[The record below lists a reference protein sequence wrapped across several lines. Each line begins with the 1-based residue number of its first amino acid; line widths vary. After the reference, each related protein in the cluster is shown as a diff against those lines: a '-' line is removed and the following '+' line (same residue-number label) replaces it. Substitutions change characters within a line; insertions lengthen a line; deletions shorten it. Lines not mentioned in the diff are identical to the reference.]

1 MMPLSSGQKIAWRS
15 LPLGTLGVAFAAW
28 GLSNMDQSLF
38 GYAVPEL
45 MGAFKMGLDAVS
57 IIISASF
64 AFGIVASIAIG
75 VLTDSWGAKRTLP
88 LCLGISALLVGLQA
102 FAPSALVFGALRV
115 ASAGFSAALSPI
127 TNAMVAGRAPP
138 RVRALLLAVLQCA
151 YPFGW
156 FLASVFAAPIM
167 AHTGWRPAFMVAF
180 AVIPVAVLLYVVTP
194 ASPLAKVSS
203 PSLAKAPPSG
213 GGLAAPLKAVF
224 GPKYRRITIL
234 SGVAFLLYGGAVGG
248 SAFYMPTF
256 FHAVRGYSSAD
267 AARIVGA
274 SYGIGIFGYIAA
286 ALVSDSLL
294 TRRDTAVT
302 WVWLG
307 GLAFLGTL
315 WLPKTVT
322 ADIAVFGL
330 TTFFFYGASAILII
344 YLLELF
350 PQDLR
355 ATAAAVS
362 GTAAISAGFMIFP
375 ILTVVAVGRVG
386 WTMGLS
392 LVIVPALVLSG
403 LMLLLLPRKVDG
415 EASASPVVEA
425 SLSAV

>member
-1 MMPLSSGQKIAWRS
+1 MSPSPLQKIDWRS
-15 LPLGTLGVAFAAW
+15 IPLATLGVAFAAW

-38 GYAVPEL
+38 GYAVPDL
-45 MGAFKMGLDAVS
+45 MGAFKMGLNGVS
-57 IIISASF
+57 LIISASF

-75 VLTDSWGAKRTLP
+75 VLTDSWCAKRTLP

-102 FAPSALVFGALRV
+102 FAPSALVFGCLRV
-115 ASAGFSAALSPI
+115 GSAGFSAALSPI

-138 RVRALLLAVLQCA
+138 RLRAILLAVLQCA

-156 FLASVFAAPIM
+156 FIASVFAAPIM

-180 AVIPVAVLLYVVTP
+180 AVIPIAVVLYLVIP
-194 ASPLAKVSS
+194 GAPAAKAIAASPGA
-203 PSLAKAPPSG
+203 PRTSLAT
-213 GGLAAPLKAVF
+213 PLKAVF
-224 GPKYRRITIL
+224 SPKYRWITVF
-234 SGVAFLLYGGAVGG
+234 SGLAFLLYGGAVGG

-256 FHAVRGYSSAD
+256 FHAVRGYSAAD

-274 SYGIGIFGYIAA
+274 SYGIGIFGYIVA
-286 ALVSDSLL
+286 ALVSEGLL

-307 GLAFLGTL
+307 GLAFLATL

-322 ADIAVFGL
+322 ADIVVFGL
-330 TTFFFYGASAILII
+330 TTFFFYGASAILVI

-350 PQDLR
+350 PQELR

-386 WTMGLS
+386 WSVGMS
-392 LVIVPALVLSG
+392 AVIVPALFVSG
-403 LMLLLLPRKVDG
+403 AMLLLLPRRVDG
-415 EASASPVVEA
+415 EASALPVGEGA
-425 SLSAV
+425 LNAA

>member
-1 MMPLSSGQKIAWRS
+1 MSPTSGLKIDWRTI
-15 LPLGTLGVAFAAW
+15 PLGTLGIAFAAW

-38 GYAVPEL
+38 GYAVPDL
-45 MGAFKMGLDAVS
+45 MGAFKMGLNAISLIV
-57 IIISASF
+57 SASF

-102 FAPSALVFGALRV
+102 FAPSALVFGCLRV
-115 ASAGFSAALSPI
+115 GSAGFSAALSPI

-138 RVRALLLAVLQCA
+138 RLRAILLAVLQCA

-156 FLASVFAAPIM
+156 FIASVFAAPIM

-180 AVIPVAVLLYVVTP
+180 AVIPIAAILYAAIPQAPLVKAVAT
-194 ASPLAKVSS
+194 S
-203 PSLAKAPPSG
+203 KAG
-213 GGLAAPLKAVF
+213 ALAAPLKAVF
-224 GPKYRRITIL
+224 GPKYRWITL
-234 SGVAFLLYGGAVGG
+234 FSGLAFLLYGGAVGG
-248 SAFYMPTF
+248 STFYMPTF
-256 FHAVRGYSSAD
+256 FHAVRGYTPAA

-274 SYGIGIFGYIAA
+274 SYGIGIFGYITA
-286 ALVSDSLL
+286 ALVSEGLL
-294 TRRDTAVT
+294 TRRDTAIT
-302 WVWLG
+302 WLWLG
-307 GLAFLGTL
+307 ALAFLATL

-322 ADIAVFGL
+322 ADIIVFGL
-330 TTFFFYGASAILII
+330 TTFFFYGASAILLI

-350 PQDLR
+350 PQELR

-386 WTMGLS
+386 WSVGMS
-392 LVIVPALVLSG
+392 VVIVPALIVSG
-403 LMLLLLPRKVDG
+403 LLLLLLPRKVEG
-415 EASASPVVEA
+415 AEGAMAVV
-425 SLSAV
+425 

>member
-1 MMPLSSGQKIAWRS
+1 MSPSSGPKIDWRS
-15 LPLGTLGVAFAAW
+15 IPFATLGVAFAAW

-38 GYAVPEL
+38 GYAVPDL
-45 MGAFKMGLDAVS
+45 MGAFKMGLNAVS
-57 IIISASF
+57 LILSASF

-102 FAPSALVFGALRV
+102 FAPSALVFGGLRI

-138 RVRALLLAVLQCA
+138 RLRAILLAVLQCA

-156 FLASVFAAPIM
+156 FIASVFAAPIM

-180 AVIPVAVLLYVVTP
+180 AVIPIAAALYFVIPKPVAAKAVA
-194 ASPLAKVSS
+194 ASPRVS
-203 PSLAKAPPSG
+203 
-213 GGLAAPLKAVF
+213 LAAPLKAVF
-224 GPKYRRITIL
+224 GPKYRWITIF
-234 SGVAFLLYGGAVGG
+234 SGLAFLLYGGAVGG

-256 FHAVRGYSSAD
+256 FHAVRGYSAAD

-274 SYGIGIFGYIAA
+274 SYGIGIFGYIVA
-286 ALVSDSLL
+286 ALVSEGLL

-307 GLAFLGTL
+307 GLAFLATL

-322 ADIAVFGL
+322 ADIVVFGV
-330 TTFFFYGASAILII
+330 TTFFFYGASAILVI

-350 PQDLR
+350 PQELR

-375 ILTVVAVGRVG
+375 IVTVLAVGRVG
-386 WTMGLS
+386 WTLGMSG
-392 LVIVPALVLSG
+392 VIVPALIVSG
-403 LMLLLLPRKVDG
+403 LMLLLLPRRVGG
-415 EASASPVVEA
+415 ESELAVVEG
-425 SLSAV
+425 AVGAV

>member
-1 MMPLSSGQKIAWRS
+1 MSSTSGPKIDWRAI
-15 LPLGTLGVAFAAW
+15 PLGTLGIAFAAW

-38 GYAVPEL
+38 GYAIPDL
-45 MGAFKMGLDAVS
+45 MGAFKMGLNAVS
-57 IIISASF
+57 LIISASF

-102 FAPSALVFGALRV
+102 FAPSALVFGCLRV
-115 ASAGFSAALSPI
+115 GSAGFSAALSPI
-127 TNAMVAGRAPP
+127 TNALVAGRAPP
-138 RVRALLLAVLQCA
+138 RLRAILLAVLQCA

-156 FLASVFAAPIM
+156 FIASVFAAPIM

-180 AVIPVAVLLYVVTP
+180 AVIPISIILYLVMP
-194 ASPLAKVSS
+194 QS
-203 PSLAKAPPSG
+203 PSLKAVATSSRAS
-213 GGLAAPLKAVF
+213 LAAPLKAVF
-224 GPKYRRITIL
+224 GPKYRWITL
-234 SGVAFLLYGGAVGG
+234 FSGLAFLLYGGAVGG

-256 FHAVRGYSSAD
+256 FHAVRGYSAAD

-274 SYGIGIFGYIAA
+274 SYGIGIFGYIVA
-286 ALVSDSLL
+286 ALVSEGLL

-307 GLAFLGTL
+307 GLAFLATL

-322 ADIAVFGL
+322 ADIIVFGL
-330 TTFFFYGASAILII
+330 TTFFFYGASAILVI

-350 PQDLR
+350 PQELR

-375 ILTVVAVGRVG
+375 ILTVVVVGRVG
-386 WTMGLS
+386 WS
-392 LVIVPALVLSG
+392 LGMSAVIVPALIVSG
-403 LMLLLLPRKVDG
+403 LMLLLLPRR
-415 EASASPVVEA
+415 VEGVG
-425 SLSAV
+425 SGV

>member
-1 MMPLSSGQKIAWRS
+1 MSLSSGQKIDWRAI
-15 LPLGTLGVAFAAW
+15 PLGTLGIAFAAW

-38 GYAVPEL
+38 GYAIPDL
-45 MGAFKMGLDAVS
+45 MGAFKMGLNAVS
-57 IIISASF
+57 LIISASF

-102 FAPSALVFGALRV
+102 FAPSALVFGCLRV
-115 ASAGFSAALSPI
+115 GSAGFSAALSPI

-138 RVRALLLAVLQCA
+138 RFRAILLAVLQCA

-156 FLASVFAAPIM
+156 FIASVFAAPIM

-180 AVIPVAVLLYVVTP
+180 AVIPIAAILYAVMP
-194 ASPLAKVSS
+194 QSPT
-203 PSLAKAPPSG
+203 AKAVATSG
-213 GGLAAPLKAVF
+213 GASLAAPLKAVF
-224 GPKYRRITIL
+224 GPKYRWITL
-234 SGVAFLLYGGAVGG
+234 FSGVAFLLYGGAVGG

-256 FHAVRGYSSAD
+256 FHAVRGYSAAD

-286 ALVSDSLL
+286 ALVSEGLL
-294 TRRDTAVT
+294 TRRDTAIS

-307 GLAFLGTL
+307 GLAFLATL

-322 ADIAVFGL
+322 ADIVVFGL
-330 TTFFFYGASAILII
+330 TTFFFYGASAILVI

-350 PQDLR
+350 PQELR

-375 ILTVVAVGRVG
+375 ILTVVVVGRVG
-386 WTMGLS
+386 WSVGMS
-392 LVIVPALVLSG
+392 VVIVPALIVSG
-403 LMLLLLPRKVDG
+403 LMLLLLPRKV
-415 EASASPVVEA
+415 VEA
-425 SLSAV
+425 EGAMAGV

>member
-1 MMPLSSGQKIAWRS
+1 MSPSSGHKIDWRAI
-15 LPLGTLGVAFAAW
+15 PLGTLGIAFAAW

-38 GYAVPEL
+38 GYAIPDL
-45 MGAFKMGLDAVS
+45 MGQFKMGLNAVS
-57 IIISASF
+57 LIISASF

-102 FAPSALVFGALRV
+102 FAPSALVFGCLRV
-115 ASAGFSAALSPI
+115 GSAGFSAALSPI

-138 RVRALLLAVLQCA
+138 RFRAILLAVLQCA

-156 FLASVFAAPIM
+156 FIASVFAAPIM

-180 AVIPVAVLLYVVTP
+180 AVIPIAAILYAVMP
-194 ASPLAKVSS
+194 QPSS
-203 PSLAKAPPSG
+203 VKAIATSKG
-213 GGLAAPLKAVF
+213 SSLAAPLKAVF
-224 GPKYRRITIL
+224 GPKYRWITIF
-234 SGVAFLLYGGAVGG
+234 SGLAFLLYGGAVGG
-248 SAFYMPTF
+248 STFYMPTF
-256 FHAVRGYSSAD
+256 FHAVRGYSAAD

-286 ALVSDSLL
+286 ALVSQGLL
-294 TRRDTAVT
+294 TRRDTAIS

-307 GLAFLGTL
+307 GLAFLATL
-315 WLPKTVT
+315 WAPKTVA
-322 ADIAVFGL
+322 ADIVVFGL
-330 TTFFFYGASAILII
+330 TTFFFYGASAILLI

-375 ILTVVAVGRVG
+375 ILTVVVVGHVG
-386 WTMGLS
+386 WSVGMS
-392 LVIVPALVLSG
+392 AVIVPALIVSG
-403 LMLLLLPRKVDG
+403 LMLLLLPRKVGDAEAPAPVGDG
-415 EASASPVVEA
+415 AM
-425 SLSAV
+425 SAV

>member
-1 MMPLSSGQKIAWRS
+1 MSPTSGQKIDWRAV
-15 LPLGTLGVAFAAW
+15 PLGTLGIAFAAW

-38 GYAVPEL
+38 GYAVPDL
-45 MGAFKMGLDAVS
+45 MGAFKMGLNAVS
-57 IIISASF
+57 LIISASF

-102 FAPSALVFGALRV
+102 FAPSALVFGCLRV
-115 ASAGFSAALSPI
+115 GSAGFSAALSPI

-138 RVRALLLAVLQCA
+138 RLRAILLAVLQCA

-156 FLASVFAAPIM
+156 FIASVFAAPIM

-180 AVIPVAVLLYVVTP
+180 AVIPIAAILYAVIPQAPSVKAVAT
-194 ASPLAKVSS
+194 S
-203 PSLAKAPPSG
+203 KAGS
-213 GGLAAPLKAVF
+213 LAAPLKAVF
-224 GPKYRRITIL
+224 GPKYRWITL
-234 SGVAFLLYGGAVGG
+234 FSGLAFLLYGGAVGG
-248 SAFYMPTF
+248 STFYMPTF
-256 FHAVRGYSSAD
+256 FHAVRGYTPAD

-274 SYGIGIFGYIAA
+274 SYGIGIFGYITA
-286 ALVSDSLL
+286 ALVSEGLL
-294 TRRDTAVT
+294 TRRDTAIT
-302 WVWLG
+302 WLWLG
-307 GLAFLGTL
+307 GLAFLATL

-322 ADIAVFGL
+322 ADIVVFGL
-330 TTFFFYGASAILII
+330 TTFFFYGASAILLI

-350 PQDLR
+350 PQELR

-386 WTMGLS
+386 WSVGMS
-392 LVIVPALVLSG
+392 VVIVPALIVSG
-403 LMLLLLPRKVDG
+403 LMLLLLPRRVDG
-415 EASASPVVEA
+415 GEGALSVGEGAMEAV
-425 SLSAV
+425 

>member
-1 MMPLSSGQKIAWRS
+1 MSPSSGQKIDWRTI
-15 LPLGTLGVAFAAW
+15 PLGTLAVAFVAW

-38 GYAVPEL
+38 GYAVPDL
-45 MGAFKMGLDAVS
+45 MGAFKMGLNAVS
-57 IIISASF
+57 LIISASF

-102 FAPSALVFGALRV
+102 FAPSALVFGCLRV
-115 ASAGFSAALSPI
+115 GSAGFSAALSPI
-127 TNAMVAGRAPP
+127 TNALVAGRSPP
-138 RVRALLLAVLQCA
+138 RLRAILLAILQCA

-156 FLASVFAAPIM
+156 FVASVFAAPIM

-180 AVIPVAVLLYVVTP
+180 AVIPIAALLYVVMP
-194 ASPLAKVSS
+194 KS
-203 PSLAKAPPSG
+203 PSAKGVATSPRPS
-213 GGLAAPLKAVF
+213 LAAPLKAVF
-224 GPKYRRITIL
+224 GPKYRWITL
-234 SGVAFLLYGGAVGG
+234 FSGVAFLLYGGAVGG

-256 FHAVRGYSSAD
+256 FHAVRGYSAAD

-274 SYGIGIFGYIAA
+274 SYGIGIFGYIVA
-286 ALVSDSLL
+286 ALVSEGLL

-307 GLAFLGTL
+307 GLAFLATL

-322 ADIAVFGL
+322 ADIIVFGL
-330 TTFFFYGASAILII
+330 TTFFFYGASAILVI

-350 PQDLR
+350 PQELR

-386 WTMGLS
+386 WSVGMS
-392 LVIVPALVLSG
+392 VVIVPALIVSG
-403 LMLLLLPRKVDG
+403 LMLLLLPRRVEG
-415 EASASPVVEA
+415 VEGAPAVVEG
-425 SLSAV
+425 AVGAA

>member
-1 MMPLSSGQKIAWRS
+1 MSLLSGQKIDWRTI
-15 LPLGTLGVAFAAW
+15 PLGTLGIAFAAW

-38 GYAVPEL
+38 GYAIPDL
-45 MGAFKMGLDAVS
+45 MGAFKMGLNGVS
-57 IIISASF
+57 LIISASF

-102 FAPSALVFGALRV
+102 FAPSALVFGCLRV
-115 ASAGFSAALSPI
+115 GSAGFSAALSPI

-138 RVRALLLAVLQCA
+138 RLRAILLAVLQCA

-156 FLASVFAAPIM
+156 FIASVFAAPIM

-180 AVIPVAVLLYVVTP
+180 AVIPIAAILYAVMPTPLTVKAVAT
-194 ASPLAKVSS
+194 S
-203 PSLAKAPPSG
+203 KAGS
-213 GGLAAPLKAVF
+213 LAAPLKAVF
-224 GPKYRRITIL
+224 GPKYRWITIF

-256 FHAVRGYSSAD
+256 FHAVRGYSAAD

-274 SYGIGIFGYIAA
+274 SYGIGIFGYIVA
-286 ALVSDSLL
+286 ALVSEGLL
-294 TRRDTAVT
+294 TRRDTAIT

-307 GLAFLGTL
+307 GLAFLATL

-322 ADIAVFGL
+322 ADIVVFGL
-330 TTFFFYGASAILII
+330 TTFFFYGASAILVI

-350 PQDLR
+350 PQALR

-386 WTMGLS
+386 WSVGMS
-392 LVIVPALVLSG
+392 VVIVPALIVSG
-403 LMLLLLPRKVDG
+403 LMLLLLPRR
-415 EASASPVVEA
+415 VEG
-425 SLSAV
+425 AV

>member
-1 MMPLSSGQKIAWRS
+1 MSPSPLQKIDWRS
-15 LPLGTLGVAFAAW
+15 IPLATLGVAFAAW

-38 GYAVPEL
+38 GYAVPDL
-45 MGAFKMGLDAVS
+45 MGAFKMGLNGVS
-57 IIISASF
+57 LIISASF

-102 FAPSALVFGALRV
+102 FAPSALVFGCLRV
-115 ASAGFSAALSPI
+115 GSAGFSAALSPI

-138 RVRALLLAVLQCA
+138 RLRAILLAVLQCA

-156 FLASVFAAPIM
+156 FIASVFAAPIM

-180 AVIPVAVLLYVVTP
+180 AVIPIAVVLYLVIP
-194 ASPLAKVSS
+194 GAPAAKAIAASPGA
-203 PSLAKAPPSG
+203 PRTSLAT
-213 GGLAAPLKAVF
+213 PLKAVF
-224 GPKYRRITIL
+224 SPKYRWITVF
-234 SGVAFLLYGGAVGG
+234 SGLAFLLYGGAVGG

-256 FHAVRGYSSAD
+256 FHAVRGYSAAD

-274 SYGIGIFGYIAA
+274 SYGIGIFGYIVA
-286 ALVSDSLL
+286 ALVSEGLL

-307 GLAFLGTL
+307 GLAFLATL

-322 ADIAVFGL
+322 ADIVVFGL
-330 TTFFFYGASAILII
+330 TTFFFYGASAILVI

-350 PQDLR
+350 PQELR

-386 WTMGLS
+386 WSVGMS
-392 LVIVPALVLSG
+392 AVIVPALFVSG
-403 LMLLLLPRKVDG
+403 AMLLLLPRRVDG
-415 EASASPVVEA
+415 EASALPVGEGA
-425 SLSAV
+425 LNAA